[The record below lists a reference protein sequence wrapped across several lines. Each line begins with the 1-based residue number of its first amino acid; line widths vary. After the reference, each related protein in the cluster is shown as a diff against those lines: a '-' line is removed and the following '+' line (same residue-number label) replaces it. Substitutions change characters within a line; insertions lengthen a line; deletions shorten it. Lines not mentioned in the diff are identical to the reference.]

1 MKRIIIVCCFISLC
15 CLCVGTSSKAKM
27 LAKNEKA
34 GPRCT
39 WSLDDEGTLTVKGR
53 GKVVDIYDESVHIP
67 LGTKIK
73 KVVVCKG
80 ITAIGEGFLVGKKRD
95 IEKIVLPD
103 TVRTLEGSCFSGLE
117 KLKKICIPQKVTV
130 IPYSAFSGCVSLEE
144 IQFPKNLKTI
154 REDAFGGCH
163 SLKKLVIP
171 DSVTDMDKKAIR
183 NCHRL
188 KTVVLPRS
196 LKKAAPKF
204 EDCLALRTV
213 KNRSSLSVRLDT
225 ASGRRVWQVAGK
237 KTNKLKGHQTAKTRG
252 AKFQITY
259 DLRGGNVVGK
269 KPTFRYYGDKVNL
282 PRIDREGYEFL
293 GWRCL
298 EVWTYGE
305 EFLCTYDRD
314 AKLIAWFVRVE
325 IEPRPD
331 GTVRVLITDDK
342 IPWQAVS
349 DDGTVPID
357 YGYVVRFR
365 KEGREEPIY
374 DGYLLSGQEHICKGL
389 LATLTPGWYLCDI
402 SYYYVEDDI
411 QEGAMKEW
419 YLPRWIEIGENK

>member
-1 MKRIIIVCCFISLC
+1 
-15 CLCVGTSSKAKM
+15 M
-27 LAKNEKA
+27 LVKNGKA
-34 GPRCT
+34 GSHCT
-39 WSLDDEGTLTVKGR
+39 WSLDDKGTLTIKGR
-53 GKVVDIYDESVHIP
+53 GKVVYINSESVHVP
-67 LGTKIK
+67 LGVKIK

-80 ITAIGEGFLVGKKRD
+80 ITAIGERVLVGKKRD

-117 KLKKICIPQKVTV
+117 KLKKIRIPPKVTD

-154 REDAFGGCH
+154 REDAFSGCH

-171 DSVTDMDKKAIR
+171 DTVTDMDKKAIR
-183 NCHRL
+183 KCHGL
-188 KTVVLPRS
+188 KTVVLPGS
-196 LKKAAPKF
+196 LKKAAPGF
-204 EDCLALRTV
+204 EDCLALRTI
-213 KNRSSLSVRLDT
+213 KNRSSLSVRLDS
-225 ASGRRVWQVAGK
+225 ASGRRVWRVAGK
-237 KTNKLKGHQTAKTRG
+237 KTNKLKGHQAAKTRG
-252 AKFQITY
+252 AKFQIAY
-259 DLRGGNVVGK
+259 DLRGGNMVGK
-269 KPTFRYYGDKVNL
+269 KTTSRYYGDKVNL

-298 EVWTYGE
+298 KVWTYGE

-325 IEPRPD
+325 IDPRPD
-331 GTVRVLITDDK
+331 GTVRALITDDK

-365 KEGREEPIY
+365 KEGMEEPFY
-374 DGYLLSGQEHICKGL
+374 WGYFLSGQERWGCLSGQERQHMDKL
-389 LATLTPGWYLCDI
+389 QLTLGRYLCDV

-411 QEGAMKEW
+411 QEGAMREW

>member
-1 MKRIIIVCCFISLC
+1 MKRIIIVCFLISLC
-15 CLCVGTSSKAKM
+15 CLCPGTGSRAKM
-27 LAKNEKA
+27 LVKNKKA
-34 GPRCT
+34 GPHCT
-39 WSLDDEGTLTVKGR
+39 WSLDDKGTMTIKGR
-53 GKVVDIYDESVHIP
+53 GKVVDTSPDDIP
-67 LGTKIK
+67 YWVKVK
-73 KVVVCKG
+73 KVVVCRG
-80 ITAIGEGFLVGKKRD
+80 ITAIGEYSIAGRYD
-95 IEKIVLPD
+95 TEEIVLPD
-103 TVRTLEGSCFSGLE
+103 TVRTLERSCFANYE
-117 KLKKICIPQKVTV
+117 KVKKICIPKKVTV
-130 IPYSAFSGCVSLEE
+130 IPYSAFRGCVSLEE

-154 REDAFGGCH
+154 QYDAFGGCH

-225 ASGRRVWQVAGK
+225 ASGRRVWRVAGK
-237 KTNKLKGHQTAKTRG
+237 KTNMLKGHQTAKTRG
-252 AKFQITY
+252 ARFQITY

-269 KPTFRYYGDKVNL
+269 SPTSRYYGDKVNL
-282 PRIDREGYEFL
+282 PRLRREGYEFL

-298 EVWTYGE
+298 KVWTYGE
-305 EFLCTYDRD
+305 EFLRTYDRD
-314 AKLIAWFVRVE
+314 AKLIAWFVRAE
-325 IEPRPD
+325 INPQPD
-331 GTVRVLITDDK
+331 GTVRILITDDK

-365 KEGREEPIY
+365 REGREEPLY
-374 DGYLLSGQEHICKGL
+374 WGYVLSGQEEICNL
-389 LATLTPGWYLCDI
+389 PQLTPGRYLCDV
-402 SYYYVEDDI
+402 SYYYYEDDI